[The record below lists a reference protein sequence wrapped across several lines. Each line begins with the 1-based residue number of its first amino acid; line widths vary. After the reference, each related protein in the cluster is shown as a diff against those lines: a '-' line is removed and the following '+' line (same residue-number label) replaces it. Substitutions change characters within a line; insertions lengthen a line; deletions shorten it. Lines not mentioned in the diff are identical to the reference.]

1 MRLRS
6 FVIAM
11 NPKRYILFLSL
22 FVLAFSAKAQF
33 ALNVYWTE
41 QTTMAGSET
50 VYYST
55 GRPLVWNDF
64 KGRPDN
70 GSNAAAMTASG
81 FGYKADFKSTGP
93 KSQLNIAVYCYFNKN
108 SSWVKP
114 GKNTN
119 YILAHEQ
126 QHFDISFIAAAMFF
140 EKLRSSGINRSNY
153 NVLLPRVYN
162 EAVAIMNR
170 MQQEYDGQTK
180 NGQLKEEQ
188 AKWAAYVD
196 KQLRSITK

>member
-1 MRLRS
+1 
-6 FVIAM
+6 M
-11 NPKRYILFLSL
+11 NPRKYILIVV
-22 FVLAFSAKAQF
+22 VLLQAAAAKAQF

-41 QTTMAGSET
+41 QTTMANSET

-55 GRPLVWNDF
+55 ERPLVWNDF

-70 GSNAAAMTASG
+70 SSIAAAMTASG
-81 FGYKADFKSTGP
+81 FGYKADFKSLGP
-93 KSQLNIAVYCYFNKN
+93 KSQLNVAVYCYFNKN

-114 GKNTN
+114 GKTTT
-119 YILAHEQ
+119 YILGHEQ

-140 EKLRSSGINRSNY
+140 DKLKNAGINKSNY
-153 NVLLPRVYN
+153 NVMLPKIYN
-162 EAVAIMNR
+162 DAVALMNK

-188 AKWAAYVD
+188 ARWSAYLD
-196 KQLRSITK
+196 QQLRAITK